1 MQDPFASTT
10 HDAEAERWTRTSR
23 AGILLVLL
31 LLAVYVP
38 GQFSIPVVDRDEAR
52 FAQASRQMFEALAW
66 PDHATDTRPI
76 TTDDA
81 GRLTGGPHAGG
92 WAVPMVGERPRLA
105 KPPLIYWV
113 QTACAATLTRF
124 DPLAD
129 RIWHYRVPSVLSA
142 IAACL
147 ITWRLGIAM
156 GHARAGWLGAALL
169 GISPMVVWD
178 AHQARADQ
186 LLLFTTTGAMAALMM
201 IRGVGL
207 GESRG
212 GEDEPRSGRA
222 GWLWPIAFWC
232 AIGAGILTKGPITPM
247 IAALSAIAFSWV
259 VRDWRWLRRT
269 RPLLGVPILVVI
281 LTPWV
286 VATARTVGWDTLVN
300 IWFAETIGRSA
311 EPSEGHWGPPGYH
324 LVLLAVLFWPG
335 SLLTLHALRAAW
347 HRAVQLHTASPVPG
361 RLARWKQR
369 TTPDNPTL
377 FLLAWIIPSWLVFE
391 LVGTKLPHYT
401 LPLYPPLA
409 LLSARAVFDLADQ
422 VAAPAKPVPPR
433 AGLVIWMVIG
443 LLLTGLAP
451 IAIARLDGSP
461 GLVAAAALGA
471 VLSVG
476 LIFVAASRVRTSI
489 LRTHALAIAA
499 TVVFAVTLLGV
510 VLPRARPLQVT
521 QQLAALIRTAP
532 SDAPV
537 AAAGYHEDS
546 LTFATRARLVRLSPD
561 RVPAWAAANP
571 GGVLI
576 LPLGAPGQPGWT
588 QLGRVSGINYSKG
601 DRVELVVF
609 RIDPIPASWYR
620 DSAPDTAMTAPRP

>member
-1 MQDPFASTT
+1 MLA
-10 HDAEAERWTRTSR
+10 A
-23 AGILLVLL
+23 L

-52 FAQASRQMFEALAW
+52 FAQASRQMFEALVW

-76 TTDDA
+76 TPDDA

-92 WAVPMVGERPRLA
+92 WAVPMVGDRPRLA
-105 KPPLIYWV
+105 KPPLIYWA
-113 QTACAATLTRF
+113 QTASAAVLTSL

-142 IAACL
+142 LAACL
-147 ITWRLGIAM
+147 ITWRLGVAM

-201 IRGVGL
+201 IRGVGML
-207 GESRG
+207 GG
-212 GEDEPRSGRA
+212 GGVEDSASIRRS
-222 GWLWPIAFWC
+222 GWLWPIVFWC

-247 IAALSAIAFSWV
+247 IAALSALALSWV
-259 VRDWRWLRRT
+259 ARDWRWLRRT
-269 RPLLGVPILVVI
+269 RPLLGVLILAVI

-286 VATARTVGWDTLVN
+286 VATARTVGWDTLVD

-335 SLLTLHALRAAW
+335 SLLTLHAVRSALGRAIRIPAI
-347 HRAVQLHTASPVPG
+347 PG
-361 RLARWKQR
+361 RMTRWKQR
-369 TTPDNPTL
+369 ATPDHPTL

-409 LLSARAVFDLADQ
+409 LLTARAVFDLADRLS
-422 VAAPAKPVPPR
+422 VPAKPVPPR

-443 LLLTGLAP
+443 VLLTAIAP
-451 IAIARLDGSP
+451 IAVARLDRST

-471 VLSVG
+471 LLSVA
-476 LIFVAASRVRTSI
+476 LIVTAKSRVRTSI
-489 LRTHALAIAA
+489 LRTHAFAIAA

-510 VLPRARPLQVT
+510 VLPRARPLHVT
-521 QQLAALIRTAP
+521 ELLAAIIRTAP

-537 AAAGYHEDS
+537 ASAGYHEDS

-576 LPLGAPGQPGWT
+576 LPADAPAQPGWT
-588 QLGRVSGINYSKG
+588 ELGHVSGINYSKG
-601 DRVELVVF
+601 DRVELAVY
-609 RIDPIPASWYR
+609 RID
-620 DSAPDTAMTAPRP
+620 

>member
-10 HDAEAERWTRTSR
+10 RDAEGERSARTWR
-23 AGILLVLL
+23 AGILLTLL

-52 FAQASRQMFEALAW
+52 FAQASRQMFEALVW
-66 PDHATDTRPI
+66 PDHAIDTRPL
-76 TTDDA
+76 TPDDT

-105 KPPLIYWV
+105 KPPLIYWF
-113 QTACAATLTRF
+113 QTASAATLTRF

-147 ITWRLGIAM
+147 ITWRLGTAM

-201 IRGVGL
+201 IRGVGMQ
-207 GESRG
+207 G
-212 GEDEPRSGRA
+212 GGGADEVEPRRRD
-222 GWLWPIAFWC
+222 GWLWPIVFWC

-259 VRDWRWLRRT
+259 ARDWRWLRRT
-269 RPLLGVPILVVI
+269 RPLLGVLILAVI

-286 VATARTVGWDTLVN
+286 VATARTVGWGTLLD

-347 HRAVQLHTASPVPG
+347 RRAVQLPAVPG
-361 RLARWKQR
+361 RRARWKQR
-369 TTPDNPTL
+369 TTPDHPSL

-409 LLSARAVFDLADQ
+409 LLTARAVFDLAGR
-422 VAAPAKPVPPR
+422 VSIPAKPVPPR

-443 LLLTGLAP
+443 VLMTAIAP
-451 IAIARLDGSP
+451 IAVARLDGSA
-461 GLVAAAALGA
+461 GLVVAAAIGALVSA
-471 VLSVG
+471 A
-476 LIFVAASRVRTSI
+476 LIVAAASRVRTSI
-489 LRTHALAIAA
+489 LRTHAFGIVA
-499 TVVFAVTLLGV
+499 TVVFAVTLLGI

-521 QQLAALIRTAP
+521 EQLAALIRTAP

-561 RVPAWAAANP
+561 RVPVWSAANP

-576 LPLGAPGQPGWT
+576 LPVDAPAQPGWT

-601 DRVELVVF
+601 DRVELAVF
-609 RIDPIPASWYR
+609 RIDPAPASWYR
-620 DSAPDTAMTAPRP
+620 EPAPDTPTTAPRP